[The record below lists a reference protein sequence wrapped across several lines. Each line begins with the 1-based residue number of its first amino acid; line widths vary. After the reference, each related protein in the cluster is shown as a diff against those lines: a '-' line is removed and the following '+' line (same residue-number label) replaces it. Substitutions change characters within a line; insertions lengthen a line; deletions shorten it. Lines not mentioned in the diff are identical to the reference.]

1 MQSNRISFKPGQ
13 ACDLEGTD
21 VLLPELVLGIQSFL
35 ADKVYDAN
43 ERVLKLLD
51 DAGVETVIPP
61 KSNRKNPRE
70 YDAELYKARH
80 LIENFFGETQTVPGN
95 CNPL

>member
-1 MQSNRISFKPGQ
+1 M
-13 ACDLEGTD
+13 
-21 VLLPELVLGIQSFL
+21 
-35 ADKVYDAN
+35 KVYDAN

-61 KSNRKNPRE
+61 KFNRKNPRE

-80 LIENFFGETQTVPGN
+80 LIENFFGETQTVSGN